1 MHLMRDPIGLLAFT
15 LLAAC
20 WFAPARAQDRSLAV
34 LFGPAGA
41 EVSRQAAHT
50 AASTARHWLKDDGA
64 AVEIW
69 RAGKPD
75 GLEIPAGVSSK
86 ELERAFAD
94 AARDS
99 RESAPA
105 TFIDSLDASAQALAR
120 RPGIRLLAAILENR
134 PLSGE
139 SESALKQ
146 IVEFCQS
153 HLVRVLVLVPSE
165 GGSKIVNPAWKTL
178 AEQTGGLLARD
189 IKALETNVM
198 LLAPSKRNPQNE
210 VQEQAAH
217 EHSSPDGAAPAS
229 TDAQA
234 QTAGYQLPVHT
245 RFVRTSSGGIQ
256 TFGTQK
262 SFTSGGS
269 GGPGGGSG
277 GVTTN
282 EGGPNMEGTT
292 GPIRGLL
299 IVESPLNALK
309 FQIDDHAGTYL
320 ARARVTQIAR
330 NAKGQAAWVARKE
343 VTFRGPL
350 HKMEARRAGTLFY
363 MREVQL
369 PAAQYMLEATV
380 EDLIAGSSGTVRES
394 LRTGAGIPGFTISD
408 ALFVRPYK
416 GSSDRIEADMVFSY
430 DGNAIAPM
438 LNPVFKANEPFD
450 LQLYLVIYPDLLG
463 GQPELS
469 LEILRNGKVVG
480 RTPLPFNER
489 LRDEAR
495 MGTGGQRGEQKHQF
509 PFMAT
514 LKGAKLS
521 PGEFEARVTVRQ
533 NNNVLTRSVTF
544 RVLGAGPAIVESA
557 GGPSAPQAAAEEDLS
572 EVVLPEVDPVAI
584 DSGGGA
590 LPDAEQQ
597 RLWEEAAAA
606 ALGYAAHLPNFR
618 CNQETRRLSAP
629 VKDTERLHEGDVYI
643 EELTYENGKES
654 YRTLEFNGLKA
665 DRTRGAMRGIHS
677 RGEFGT
683 MLRSLFSAE
692 VGIKYKWAGRA
703 MAGGALCEV
712 FEIEVPVEKSNFVMY
727 FNTRQEVAGYTGRVF
742 IDDET
747 GLVRRLIMSG
757 TGLPKDFGLQS
768 PSFSLEYGMVRVGS
782 QDYLLPLRSV
792 LQVRQGRSL
801 VRNEAVFRDYRKFEA
816 SSEIKF
822 NN

>member
-1 MHLMRDPIGLLAFT
+1 MT
-15 LLAAC
+15 
-20 WFAPARAQDRSLAV
+20 
-34 LFGPAGA
+34 
-41 EVSRQAAHT
+41 AHT
-50 AASTARHWLKDDGA
+50 AASTARQWLKDDGA
-64 AVEIW
+64 SIEIW

-75 GLEIPAGVSSK
+75 GVEIPAGVTSK
-86 ELERAFAD
+86 DLEQAFAG

-99 RESAPA
+99 RDSDPL
-105 TFIDSLDASAQALAR
+105 TFINSLDASAQALAR
-120 RPGIRLLAAILENR
+120 RPGTRLLAAILENR

-139 SESALKQ
+139 SEIALKQ

-153 HLVRVLVLVPSE
+153 HLIRVLVLVPEE
-165 GGSKIVNPAWKTL
+165 GGSKIVNPAWKML
-178 AEQTGGLLARD
+178 AEQTGGLLTRD

-198 LLAPSKRNPQNE
+198 ILAPSKRNPQNE
-210 VQEQAAH
+210 VQELATH
-217 EHSSPDGAAPAS
+217 EHSTAAGATPAS
-229 TDAQA
+229 SATQA
-234 QTAGYQLPVHT
+234 QSGGYQLPVHI
-245 RFVRTSSGGIQ
+245 RFVRISSGGVQ

-277 GVTTN
+277 GITTS

-292 GPIRGLL
+292 GPMRGLL

-330 NAKGQAAWVARKE
+330 NAKGQAAWVAKKE

-350 HKMEARRAGTLFY
+350 NKMEARSAGTLFY

-369 PAAQYMLEATV
+369 PAGKYTLEATV
-380 EDLIAGSSGTVRES
+380 EDLIAGSSGTVREP
-394 LRTGAGIPGFTISD
+394 LQTGAGIPGFTISD
-408 ALFVRPYK
+408 ALLVRPYK
-416 GSSDRIEADMVFSY
+416 GSSDRIEADMVLSY

-450 LQLYLVIYPDLLG
+450 LQLYLVIYPDIMG

-480 RTPLPFNER
+480 RTALPFNER

-495 MGTGGQRGEQKHQF
+495 MGTGGQQGEQKHQF

-521 PGEFEARVTVRQ
+521 AGEFEARVTVRQ
-533 NNNVLTRSVTF
+533 NKNVLTRTVAF
-544 RVLGAGPAIVESA
+544 RVQGSGPAIVETA
-557 GGPSAPQAAAEEDLS
+557 GGPSAPLAAPEEDLS
-572 EVVLPEVDPVAI
+572 EIVIPEVDPVAI
-584 DSGGGA
+584 NSGGA
-590 LPDAEQQ
+590 TLPEAEQK

-606 ALGYAAHLPNFR
+606 AMGYASHLPNFR

-629 VKDTERLHEGDVYI
+629 VKDTERFHEGDVYI

-654 YRTLEFNGLKA
+654 YRTLEFNGLKS
-665 DRTRGAMRGIHS
+665 DKMRGAMRGIHS

-683 MLRSLFSAE
+683 MLRSLFSSQ

-703 MAGGALCEV
+703 MAGGVLCEV

-742 IDDET
+742 IDDDT
-747 GLVRRLIMSG
+747 GLVHRLVMSG
-757 TGLPKDFGLQS
+757 TSLPKDFQLQS